1 MNDKK
6 YYKLGLNI
14 RHLRKS
20 YGMSQLELANELGIH
35 VTAISNYELG
45 ERIPERD
52 ILLNIAKI
60 FRVTEHELLYDDFSH
75 MADLYKTPVFD
86 AERNKNFMVRLFPV
100 FYSEEAMKNEDFKK
114 AFELHTRINEAILSG
129 ADCYNDEISNCTDL
143 YDKAITAEIIEA
155 VANQTAILLLFG
167 MLFCFTSPQI
177 VNIAEKMK
185 KKEIS
190 AKEVLQTGFL
200 SSLEE
205 LTEEEQSWQEAHK
218 EFVKENEVEIIV
230 NIYRLK
236 HSKDYS
242 ELGDYYM
249 ALRYLFGVTS
259 TSVSDEMARAFGN
272 ELMLNLRLLDN
283 PYAKK
288 FCNDQE

>member
-14 RHLRKS
+14 RGLRNA

-35 VTAISNYELG
+35 ASAISNYELG
-45 ERIPERD
+45 DRIPERD
-52 ILLNIAKI
+52 ILSNIAKI
-60 FRVTEHELLYDDFSH
+60 FRVTEHELLFDDFSN
-75 MADLYKTPVFD
+75 MAELYKKPIFD
-86 AERNKNFMVRLFPV
+86 VEANKNSMDRLFPLIN
-100 FYSEEAMKNEDFKK
+100 SEKAMKNDDFKK
-114 AFELHTRINEAILSG
+114 AFELHTCITKAIPSG
-129 ADCYNDEISNCTDL
+129 TNWSVDEILNCADL
-143 YDKAITAEIIEA
+143 YDKAIAAGIMEA
-155 VANQTAILLLFG
+155 VANKTAIQLFFG

-177 VNIAEKMK
+177 VNIAEKMSR
-185 KKEIS
+185 KEAS
-190 AKEVLQTGFL
+190 TKEVLQTGFL

-205 LTEEEQSWQEAHK
+205 LTEEEQSWLETHK
-218 EFVKENEVEIIV
+218 EFVEDNEVEIIV

-249 ALRYLFGVTS
+249 ALRYFFGVTS